1 LYYNG
6 RVATGQFSARLDSG
20 LLERLRRESAR
31 EGVAVSQL
39 AERYI
44 EEGVRAAE
52 FPGIT
57 FRPGPAGR
65 RAGLVGGPDVWEV
78 VRDLLAARSARRKD
92 PVAWVAR
99 TAGLGEEQVR
109 LAAAYYT
116 AYPVE
121 IEARIEADEELRQSL
136 LAGLE

>member
-1 LYYNG
+1 M
-6 RVATGQFSARLDSG
+6 ATRSFSARLDTD
-20 LLERLRRESAR
+20 LLDRLRRESAR
-31 EGVAVSQL
+31 EGIAASQL

-57 FRPGPAGR
+57 FRSGPAGR

-78 VRDLLAARSARRKD
+78 VRDLQAARAAGRSD
-92 PVAWVAR
+92 PVAWVTR
-99 TAGLGEEQVR
+99 TTDLSEAQVR
-109 LAAAYYT
+109 LAAAYY
-116 AYPVE
+116 AQHRDE
-121 IEARIEADEELRQSL
+121 IDARIDADEQLTRSL

>member
-1 LYYNG
+1 MT
-6 RVATGQFSARLDSG
+6 TGQCSARLDAG
-20 LLERLRRESAR
+20 LLERLRRESTR
-31 EGVAVSQL
+31 EGVAMSQL

-65 RAGLVGGPDVWEV
+65 RAGLLGGPDVWEV
-78 VRDLLAARSARRKD
+78 VRDLQAARAAGRED
-92 PVAWVAR
+92 PVALVMRAS
-99 TAGLGEEQVR
+99 GLGEGQVR
-109 LAAAYYT
+109 LAAAYYA
-116 AYPVE
+116 AYPDE
-121 IEARIEADEELRQSL
+121 IDARIEADEELRRSL

>member
-1 LYYNG
+1 MAG
-6 RVATGQFSARLDSG
+6 MATGQFSARLDAG
-20 LLERLRRESAR
+20 LLERLRRESTR
-31 EGVAVSQL
+31 EGVAMSQL

-65 RAGLVGGPDVWEV
+65 RAGLLGGPDVWEV
-78 VRDLLAARSARRKD
+78 VRDLQAARAAGRED
-92 PVAWVAR
+92 TVAWVMRAS
-99 TAGLGEEQVR
+99 GLGEAQVR
-109 LAAAYYT
+109 LAAAYHA
-116 AYPVE
+116 AYPDE
-121 IEARIEADEELRQSL
+121 IDARIEADEELRRSL

>member
-1 LYYNG
+1 M
-6 RVATGQFSARLDSG
+6 ATRTFSARLDAG
-20 LLERLRRESAR
+20 LFDRLRRESAR
-31 EGVAVSQL
+31 EGVALSQL

-78 VRDLLAARSARRKD
+78 VRDVLAARESGRTD
-92 PVAWVAR
+92 PVVWVSR
-99 TAGLGEEQVR
+99 TTDLSEAQIR
-109 LAAAYYT
+109 LALAYYAAYP
-116 AYPVE
+116 AE
-121 IEARIEADEELRQSL
+121 IDARIESDEELREGL
-136 LAGLE
+136 LADLR

>member
-1 LYYNG
+1 M
-6 RVATGQFSARLDSG
+6 ATGQFSARLDAG

-44 EEGVRAAE
+44 EEGVRASE

-78 VRDLLAARSARRKD
+78 VRDLHSASAAGRAD
-92 PVAWVAR
+92 PIAWITR
-99 TAGLGEEQVR
+99 TTNLSEIQVR
-109 LAAAYYT
+109 LAVAYYST
-116 AYPVE
+116 YPDE
-121 IEARIEADEELRQSL
+121 IDARIEADEELRRSL
-136 LAGLE
+136 LADLA